1 MDVVSTELDYALRA
15 QVLSGPAIEN
25 SPLRPLAGMT
35 VPVKISGPAAKPSY
49 AVDWA
54 PIAAELLLRR
64 ATGRTGTPSV
74 NQMLEGL
81 GDLLRR
87 KK

>member
-1 MDVVSTELDYALRA
+1 MDLVSTELDYSLRA
-15 QVLSGPAIEN
+15 QVLTGPNIEN
-25 SPLRPLAGMT
+25 SPLRSLGGMT

-64 ATGRTGTPSV
+64 ATGRSGSPSV
-74 NQMLEGL
+74 NQVLEGL
-81 GDLLRR
+81 GSLLQR